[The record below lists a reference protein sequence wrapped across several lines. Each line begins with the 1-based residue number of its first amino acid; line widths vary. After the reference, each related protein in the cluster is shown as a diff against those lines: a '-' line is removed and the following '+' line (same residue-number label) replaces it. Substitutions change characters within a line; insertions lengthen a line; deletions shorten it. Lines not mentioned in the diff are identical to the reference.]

1 MEKNKAKK
9 IIIMIILT
17 MFFLGIITV
26 IGIYLGNEEFRVWS
40 DKNILAKDIEE
51 NKLPIIDLTS
61 TDNTKVFAYGS
72 NVVTLENNNL
82 SIYNKSAN
90 KIKDLN
96 LTISNPIFQSEG
108 DYLLVADEGGSKVYL
123 IYNDTIQWEKDVDG
137 EIARTTVNKNGEV
150 GIVVTGTTY
159 KSVIIMYDING
170 KENFKTFLSTTSA
183 TDISLSED
191 GKYLAFIEIN
201 TLGATITSKVKNI
214 SVSKAISTP
223 SEAIV
228 NTYDANSNVL
238 FMKIKYNKNR
248 ITVLGDDGVYSFYNG
263 NSEKIINLDNNISF
277 IDINLDGYVASVKEE
292 SGKFDL
298 NLTGVDNTKVN
309 TYLINDTIK
318 NIYCN
323 DNITAIDIG
332 NRVEFVNSSGWLAK
346 KFNSNQNIKDIII
359 GKTVAVIVYK
369 DRAEVISI

>member
-1 MEKNKAKK
+1 MKKNKAKK
-9 IIIMIILT
+9 IIVMIVLT
-17 MFFLGIITV
+17 LFFLGIVTL
-26 IGIYLGNEEFRVWS
+26 IGIYLGNQEFRTWS
-40 DKNILAKDIEE
+40 DKNILGKDIEE

-61 TDNTKVFAYGS
+61 SDNTKVFAYGS
-72 NVVTLENNNL
+72 YVVTLENNNL

-96 LTISNPIFQSEG
+96 ISISSPIFKSEG

-137 EIARTTVNKNGEV
+137 EIARIAVNKNGET
-150 GIVVTGTTY
+150 GIILTGTTY

-201 TLGATITSKVKNI
+201 TLGATISSKVKNI

-228 NTYDANSNVL
+228 NTYDANPNVL
-238 FMKIKYNKNR
+238 FMKIKYNKNK
-248 ITVLGDDGVYSFYNG
+248 IAVLGDEGVYSLYNG
-263 NSEKIINLDNNISF
+263 SSEKILNIDNNISF
-277 IDINLDGYVASVKEE
+277 IDIDLDGYVASVKEE

-298 NLTGVDNTKVN
+298 NFTGVDNTKVN
-309 TYLINDTIK
+309 TYLVNDTVK

-323 DNITAIDIG
+323 DNITAIDVG
-332 NRVEFVNSSGWLAK
+332 SRVEFINSNGWLAK

-369 DRAEVISI
+369 DRAEVISL